1 MREVPVGGV
10 AAVVGET
17 DVVGRDDDLLML
29 RSFVDR
35 AGRAGGAQLLS
46 GEPGVGKTV
55 LLGAAAGNATAAG
68 TRVLVASGT
77 QFEAAYSFAALHQA
91 LHPLIEDLAGLS
103 PAHRRTLGV
112 ALGVRHGSPPGLLM
126 IANATLAL
134 LDRAATTGPVLLSLD
149 DLQWL
154 DRASAMVLAIVARRL
169 PARVG
174 LLAAYRTGAESFFD
188 RSGLPEHEVRPLDD
202 RAATTL
208 VTQRFPALAPRVRR
222 RLLAEAQ
229 GNPLALLEL
238 PLALTDRQQS
248 GMGSLPEVLPLSRRL
263 QAAFESR
270 VRGLPEPTRRLLLL
284 AALDGTGRL
293 DTLATGDGG
302 LAALAPAERAG
313 LVHVDEH
320 AGTVAFHH
328 PLTRSAV
335 VDLSTV
341 DERVRAH
348 ADLAGSLAH
357 RPERRAWHLAQ
368 ATVGTDEG
376 VARLLEDTA
385 HTTRSRGD
393 AAGAVTAL
401 LRAADLSPVG
411 ADRSRRLAEA
421 AYLGAVVTG
430 DLRDVP
436 RLLADAREGDGDHDR
451 PLVSAV
457 AAAHH
462 LLLSGEG
469 DIDTAHRLLVGA
481 IEMQPTPHDGGN
493 TTLVE
498 AFYTLG
504 WVCYFGGRAELW
516 KPFHAAFAQFTSPV
530 PELLALLAGTFA
542 DPARAAP
549 ALLDRIDQAIAG
561 LADRADPVWS
571 VRVGLSAMFV
581 DRLTFCRTALSGIL
595 GDDRGAAV
603 TLSLHARSLLGLD
616 QMMTGEWDEMRP
628 LAEEHVALCR
638 THNYRLLECIGLY
651 LLAML
656 AAARGEH
663 DTVKRL
669 TDRMTMWAT
678 PRRAG
683 LVSRI
688 AAQAMLTDALGRG
701 DFEEAYRHATV
712 ITPVGELADSVPHAL
727 WVIMDAVEAAV
738 RTGRFTEAAAHVA
751 AARTSGVAGMSARL
765 AMTVEGAA
773 ALVAT
778 DVEAPA
784 RFAAALAVAGGER
797 WPFDRARIALAY
809 GERLRRGKATAEAR
823 RYLTAALD
831 TFQRLDARPWAAR
844 AAAEL
849 RATGQTVG
857 HLASA
862 GPGALT
868 PQQREIAEL
877 AAAGLTNKQI
887 GERLFLSPRTVGTHL
902 YQTFP
907 KLGIT
912 SRAALRDALADTGAT
927 DPPTPSG

>member
-1 MREVPVGGV
+1 MSVGGV
-10 AAVVGET
+10 TAGGGGEA
-17 DVVGRDDDLLML
+17 DVVGRDDDLLVL

-35 AGRAGGAQLLS
+35 SGRAGGALLLF

-55 LLGAAAGNATAAG
+55 LLGAAAGHATTAG
-68 TRVLVASGT
+68 THVLVASGT

-91 LHPLIEDLAGLS
+91 LRPLIEDLAGLS
-103 PAHRRTLGV
+103 PAHRRTLGI

-126 IANATLAL
+126 IANAALAL
-134 LDRAATTGPVLLSLD
+134 LDRAAASGPVLLMLD

-154 DRASAMVLAIVARRL
+154 DRASAMVFAIVARRL

-174 LLAAYRTGAESFFD
+174 LLAAYRIGEESFFD
-188 RSGLPEHEVRPLDD
+188 RAGLREHEVRPLDE

-208 VTQRFPALAPRVRR
+208 VAQRFPALAPRVRR
-222 RLLAEAQ
+222 RLLADAQ

-248 GMGSLPEVLPLSRRL
+248 GMGSLPEVLPLNRRL

-293 DTLATGDGG
+293 DTLATGAGG

-348 ADLAGSLAH
+348 TDLAGSLAH

-368 ATVGTDEG
+368 ATIGTDEG
-376 VARLLEDTA
+376 VARLLEDAA
-385 HTTRSRGD
+385 HTARSRGD

-401 LRAADLSPVG
+401 LYAADLSPVG
-411 ADRSRRLAEA
+411 AGRSRRLAEA

-436 RLLADAREGDGDHDR
+436 RLLADARESDGDR

-469 DIDTAHRLLVGA
+469 DVDTAHRLLVGA
-481 IEMQPTPHDGGN
+481 IEMQPTPYDGGN
-493 TTLVE
+493 ATLVE

-516 KPFHAAFAQFTSPV
+516 ERFRTALARLTPPV
-530 PELLALLAGTFA
+530 PELLALMAGTFA
-542 DPARAAP
+542 DPARTAP
-549 ALLDRIDQAIAG
+549 ALLGRIDRAIAD
-561 LADRADPVWS
+561 LTDQADPVWS

-595 GDDRGAAV
+595 RDDRGAAV

-628 LAEEHVALCR
+628 LAEEHIALCR

-669 TDRMTMWAT
+669 TDRMTMWAA
-678 PRRAG
+678 PRRAS

-701 DFEEAYRHATV
+701 DFEEAYRHAAV
-712 ITPVGELADSVPHAL
+712 ITPVGELADHVPHAL
-727 WVIMDAVEAAV
+727 WVIMDVVEAAV
-738 RTGRFTEAAAHVA
+738 RTGRSAEAAAHVA

-765 AMTVEGAA
+765 AMTIEGAA
-773 ALVAT
+773 ALAAT
-778 DVEAPA
+778 DEEAPA
-784 RFAAALAVAGGER
+784 RFAASLAVAGGER

-809 GERLRRGKATAEAR
+809 GERLRRGKATTEAR
-823 RYLTAALD
+823 RHLTAALD

-849 RATGQTVG
+849 RATGQTTG
-857 HLASA
+857 HLAPA

-902 YQTFP
+902 YQMFP

-912 SRAALRDALADTGAT
+912 SRAALRDALADT
-927 DPPTPSG
+927 DPPAPGG

>member
-1 MREVPVGGV
+1 MSVGG
-10 AAVVGET
+10 AAALGGGAGEA
-17 DVVGRDDDLLML
+17 DVVGRDDDLLAL

-35 AGRAGGAQLLS
+35 SGRSGGALLLF

-55 LLGAAAGNATAAG
+55 LLGAAAGFATG
-68 TRVLVASGT
+68 TRVLMASGT
-77 QFEAAYSFAALHQA
+77 QFEAAYSFSTLHQA

-134 LDRAATTGPVLLSLD
+134 LDRVAATGPVLLMLD
-149 DLQWL
+149 DLHWL
-154 DRASAMVLAIVARRL
+154 DRASAIVLAIVARRL

-174 LLAAYRTGAESFFD
+174 LLAAYRTGEDSFFD

-248 GMGSLPEVLPLSRRL
+248 GMGSLPEVLPLNRRL

-284 AALDGTGRL
+284 AALDSTGRL
-293 DTLATGDGG
+293 DTLTAGDGG
-302 LAALAPAERAG
+302 LAALALAERAG

-341 DERVRAH
+341 DARVRAH
-348 ADLAGSLAH
+348 ADIAASLAH
-357 RPERRAWHLAQ
+357 RPELHAWHMAR
-368 ATVGTDEG
+368 ATIGTDEG
-376 VARLLEDTA
+376 VARLLEDAA

-436 RLLADAREGDGDHDR
+436 RLLADALEGAGERDR

-469 DIDTAHRLLVGA
+469 DVDTAHRLLVGA
-481 IEMQPTPHDGGN
+481 IEMQPTPYDGGN
-493 TTLVE
+493 ATLVE

-516 KPFHAAFAQFTSPV
+516 TPFRAAFAQLTAPV

-542 DPARAAP
+542 DPARTAP
-549 ALLDRIDQAIAG
+549 AVLGRIDQAIAG
-561 LADRADPVWS
+561 LTDHADPVWS
-571 VRVGLSAMFV
+571 VRVGLAAMFV

-603 TLSLHARSLLGLD
+603 TLSLHARSLIGLD
-616 QMMTGEWDEMRP
+616 QMMTGEWDEMRT

-638 THNYRLLECIGLY
+638 THDYRLLECIGLY
-651 LLAML
+651 LLAMP

-712 ITPVGELADSVPHAL
+712 ITPAGELADHVPHAL
-727 WVIMDAVEAAV
+727 WVIMDVVEAAA
-738 RTGRFTEAAAHVA
+738 RTGRLAEAAAHVS
-751 AARTSGVAGMSARL
+751 AARACGVAEISARL

-778 DVEAPA
+778 DEEAPA

-809 GERLRRGKATAEAR
+809 GERLRRGKATTEAR
-823 RYLTAALD
+823 RQLTAALD

-857 HLASA
+857 HLAPA

-877 AAAGLTNKQI
+877 AAAGLSNKQI
-887 GERLFLSPRTVGTHL
+887 GERLFLSPRTVGSHL

-912 SRAALRDALADTGAT
+912 SRAALRDALADTGVT